1 MPEFV
6 VRCGDIVVEADSAK
20 EAAEQG
26 WAVITDAVI
35 SAPDGATVL
44 TINPLLGNFELGAVR
59 YTIEGDGSAV
69 LIGGDSDD

>member
-6 VRCGDIVVEADSAK
+6 VRWSMPVEADNAK

-26 WAVITDAVI
+26 WALITDAVI

-44 TINPLLGNFELGAVR
+44 TINPMLGNFELETVR

-69 LIGGDSDD
+69 RIGDSDD